1 VTGWLGKPHPEQD
14 RIEGRLRCSA
24 DALGLVAQNSAYRFT
39 CPKIFSQTSYLLKD
53 KTEAETLIKG
63 LSKAKTRDKIKS

>member
-1 VTGWLGKPHPEQD
+1 MVTSGLDGWSPPHLG
-14 RIEGRLRCSA
+14 
-24 DALGLVAQNSAYRFT
+24 VQNSAYRFT

-63 LSKAKTRDKIKS
+63 LSKAKARDKMKS